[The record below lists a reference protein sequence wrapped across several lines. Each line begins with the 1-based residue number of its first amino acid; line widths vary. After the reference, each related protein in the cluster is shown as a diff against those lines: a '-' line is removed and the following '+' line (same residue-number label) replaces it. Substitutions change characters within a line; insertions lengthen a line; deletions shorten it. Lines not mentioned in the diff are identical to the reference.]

1 MDDFFKLE
9 LPLITFMA
17 HSKIYQIK
25 PKEPIEG
32 ISHQE
37 MKEKVQREVELY
49 MFNNSIPGPY
59 ELKYL

>member
-9 LPLITFMA
+9 LPLITFKA
-17 HSKIYQIK
+17 NAKIYQIE

-32 ISHQE
+32 RSHQE
-37 MKEKVQREVELY
+37 IKEKAQREVELY

-59 ELKYL
+59 ELKYQ